1 MAPPARG
8 GYSSNVNLV
17 LLFASALACLFVAG
31 RLWWYS
37 REVVLLER
45 DVEILQAK
53 LQGSDAASALAGGK
67 LDCGDLGP
75 GLSGLHFNVRQN
87 AAPVVPPGLVGPMVE
102 DEAIDT
108 VTDDGEGREAPL
120 LGQLDGVRDGYV
132 YGWAC
137 QRAKVSTAL
146 KVVLYINDVQVGMV
160 HADKPAPHSIVNRI
174 CTGPVSVEMHLQP
187 ARNVAFRFKMPRLPD
202 GLYQLRAFAYHPDGR
217 WRKELYMSPL
227 SFYESDARPDLA
239 EAIRRKDDII
249 RARNAQV
256 ASLYE
261 ELNTRGA
268 WESVTSE
275 PRVRTF
281 APKQGQDSV
290 PRLLVFI
297 GVNSDPGDKHHRNFL
312 RATWMKNETALS
324 EMGVAAKFIVGKSD
338 WLPEKE
344 VTELADEMAE
354 HGDMVTVDIKGYE
367 DAAKKILAFY
377 RSVALTTDA
386 DYYFKV
392 EKDVVVNIGNLVDY
406 LTPTRDRGNLF
417 MGCMKS
423 GEVVTD
429 PKRAWY
435 EPQHY
440 RFGDPIGSDKKL
452 SYPRHAHTQVFG
464 LSRNVAKY
472 LGQNADVMHGYA
484 HDDVTVGAWL
494 LGLDVEFKDEGR
506 LCCGECRGDDKS
518 RACISFFQTGCSG
531 VCSPETKVMKI
542 FETCAKSRG

>member
-146 KVVLYINDVQVGMV
+146 K
-160 HADKPAPHSIVNRI
+160 
-174 CTGPVSVEMHLQP
+174 
-187 ARNVAFRFKMPRLPD
+187 
-202 GLYQLRAFAYHPDGR
+202 LRAFAYHPDGR